1 MKRFLSTTLIVSVLA
16 FSLSTS
22 AREHAIFGGFSY
34 LQTETVNQQVAEE
47 PPDGEPSEPGEEDE
61 EINTYTEGARVGL
74 RVFYQTFEDEG
85 VYVGV
90 GYERADG
97 DYDLCIQED
106 CIGISQTVNDLNLEL
121 GWSSANGWTPF
132 VEFERSDTESDAP
145 SESDNDAELDLGIG
159 MYYRTVD
166 HIRMKLNINGLLD
179 SDKLAFGAG
188 FQRKFEND
196 IVMEGTFSF
205 PVADAVTG
213 YGFMLSFGRSL

>member
-1 MKRFLSTTLIVSVLA
+1 MKRFLSTTLIVSMLA

-22 AREHAIFGGFSY
+22 AREHVIFGGLSY
-34 LQTETVNQQVAEE
+34 LQTETVKQQLVEV
-47 PPDGEPSEPGEEDE
+47 PPDGEPSEPGEEEE
-61 EINTYTEGARVGL
+61 EITTSTEGSQVGL

-90 GYERADG
+90 GFERADG
-97 DYDLCIQED
+97 DYDRCIQED
-106 CIGISQTVNDLNLEL
+106 CVGISQTDNDLNLEL

-145 SESDNDAELDLGIG
+145 SESDTDAGLDLGIG

-166 HIRMKLNINGLLD
+166 HIRMKLNINGLRD

-188 FQRKFEND
+188 FQRKFENN

-205 PVADAVTG
+205 PVADNVTG
-213 YGFMLSFGRSL
+213 YGFKLAFGRML